1 MVDEW
6 LTGIKFYLDKFN
18 VTREDLVWFVGML
31 VDANIF
37 KAVAKEN
44 LADHALEVYRLFQS
58 VVYSFT
64 KPKLFSLCEVSEF
77 KALFSFYIETGVYE
91 KCSILDQT
99 LSKNKA

>member
-44 LADHALEVYRLFQS
+44 LADHALEVYWLF
-58 VVYSFT
+58 
-64 KPKLFSLCEVSEF
+64 
-77 KALFSFYIETGVYE
+77 
-91 KCSILDQT
+91 
-99 LSKNKA
+99 